1 MSWFANRPENSG
13 SNSNSNE
20 TLIQQKKSLP
30 PNVTTAMK
38 TARSPRSL
46 PALTFAFVL
55 AGAALASAQSWIK
68 YEAQPGSKVRID
80 GTSTIHD
87 WSVESQ
93 MIGGAMELETSTA
106 ADLKSMKVK
115 PKVEVAIPV
124 RSLKSGKKPMDTVMY
139 NAMKQTEHPKIEYH
153 LTQLTPTGTGT
164 AADSYVYTATGAL
177 TVSGVTRTNSM
188 TVNISRIDKTQL
200 KVTGT
205 TTLKMTEFGI
215 KPPAPDLALG
225 LIKTGDDIKITF
237 EWITAQT
244 ETATKTP

>member
-1 MSWFANRPENSG
+1 MKIAFSSRP
-13 SNSNSNE
+13 
-20 TLIQQKKSLP
+20 LSLL
-30 PNVTTAMK
+30 AAGLM
-38 TARSPRSL
+38 
-46 PALTFAFVL
+46 L
-55 AGAALASAQSWIK
+55 AGAGLVRAESWIK
-68 YEAQPGSKVRID
+68 YEAQPGSKVRIE

-87 WSVESQ
+87 WTVESQ

-106 ADLKSMKVK
+106 ADLLSMKVK

-139 NAMKQTEHPKIEYH
+139 NAMKQTDHPKIEYH
-153 LTQLTPTGTGT
+153 LGKLTPKGVGDKPDTF
-164 AADSYVYTATGAL
+164 VYTATGAL

-205 TTLKMTEFGI
+205 TNLKMTDFGI

-244 ETATKTP
+244 ETGTKTP

>member
-1 MSWFANRPENSG
+1 MPSPEHLVRPPLE
-13 SNSNSNE
+13 
-20 TLIQQKKSLP
+20 QQKKSQP
-30 PNVTTAMK
+30 FSVTPNMKTSALRLSLQLAVVIVALTTA
-38 TARSPRSL
+38 R
-46 PALTFAFVL
+46 FAP
-55 AGAALASAQSWIK
+55 AQSWIK

-139 NAMKQTEHPKIEYH
+139 NAMKQTDHPKIEYR
-153 LTQLTPTGTGT
+153 LGELTPKGAGDKPET
-164 AADSYVYTATGAL
+164 YVYTATGAL

-188 TVNISRIDKTQL
+188 TVNIIRIDKNQL

-205 TTLKMTEFGI
+205 TSLKMTDFGI

-225 LIKTGDDIKITF
+225 LIKTGDDVKITF

-244 ETATKTP
+244 ETATKSQ

>member
-1 MSWFANRPENSG
+1 MKIAFSSCSLALFAAG
-13 SNSNSNE
+13 
-20 TLIQQKKSLP
+20 L
-30 PNVTTAMK
+30 
-38 TARSPRSL
+38 
-46 PALTFAFVL
+46 VL
-55 AGAALASAQSWIK
+55 AGAGLVRAESWIK
-68 YEAQPGSKVRID
+68 YEAQPGSKISIA

-87 WSVESQ
+87 WTVESQ

-139 NAMKQTEHPKIEYH
+139 NAMKQAEHPKIEYR
-153 LTQLTPTGTGT
+153 LTQLTPTGASGT
-164 AADSYVYTATGAL
+164 ADTFVYTATGAL

-205 TTLKMTEFGI
+205 TSLKMTDFGI

>member
-1 MSWFANRPENSG
+1 M
-13 SNSNSNE
+13 
-20 TLIQQKKSLP
+20 KLP
-30 PNVTTAMK
+30 QILSSVSVVIA
-38 TARSPRSL
+38 A
-46 PALTFAFVL
+46 VL
-55 AGAALASAQSWIK
+55 LAAASAGRAAESWLK

-87 WSVESQ
+87 WTVESQ

-124 RSLKSGKKPMDTVMY
+124 RSLKSGKKPMDTVMWT
-139 NAMKQTEHPKIEYH
+139 AMKQAEHPKIEYRLNH
-153 LTQLTPTGTGT
+153 LTPKGVGDKPDTYL
-164 AADSYVYTATGAL
+164 YTATGAL

-200 KVTGT
+200 KVMGT
-205 TTLKMTEFGI
+205 TNLKMTDFGI

>member
-1 MSWFANRPENSG
+1 MKLPLVLRSV
-13 SNSNSNE
+13 
-20 TLIQQKKSLP
+20 SL
-30 PNVTTAMK
+30 VAAAVLLAATTAG
-38 TARSPRSL
+38 R
-46 PALTFAFVL
+46 
-55 AGAALASAQSWIK
+55 AAEAWLK

-87 WSVESQ
+87 WTVESQ
-93 MIGGAMELETSTA
+93 IIGGAMELETSTA
-106 ADLKSMKVK
+106 ADLKSMKVR

-124 RSLKSGKKPMDTVMY
+124 RSLKSGKKPMDTVMH
-139 NAMKQTEHPKIEYH
+139 NAMKQADHPKIEYR
-153 LTQLTPTGTGT
+153 LNALTPAGVGDKPDT
-164 AADSYVYTATGAL
+164 YVYTATGAL

-205 TTLKMTEFGI
+205 TGLKMTDFGI

-225 LIKTGDDIKITF
+225 LIKTGDDVKITF

>member
-1 MSWFANRPENSG
+1 MKIAFS
-13 SNSNSNE
+13 
-20 TLIQQKKSLP
+20 SL
-30 PNVTTAMK
+30 
-38 TARSPRSL
+38 SL
-46 PALTFAFVL
+46 LAAGLVLTGTGLVR
-55 AGAALASAQSWIK
+55 GESWIK
-68 YEAQPGSKVRID
+68 YEAQPGSKVRIE

-87 WSVESQ
+87 WTVESQ
-93 MIGGAMELETSTA
+93 MIGGAMELDTSTA
-106 ADLKSMKVK
+106 ADLLSMKVK

-139 NAMKQTEHPKIEYH
+139 NAMKQADHPKIEYR
-153 LTQLTPTGTGT
+153 LGELTPKGAGEKPDTF
-164 AADSYVYTATGAL
+164 VYTATGAL
-177 TVSGVTRTNSM
+177 TVSGVTRTNLM
-188 TVNISRIDKTQL
+188 TVNISRIDKNQL

-205 TTLKMTEFGI
+205 TNLKMTDFGI

>member
-1 MSWFANRPENSG
+1 MNRSARRPAKSI
-13 SNSNSNE
+13 SNE
-20 TLIQQKKSLP
+20 TPIQQKKSRP
-30 PNVTTAMK
+30 ANVTTAMK
-38 TARSPRSL
+38 TARSPRSFA
-46 PALTFAFVL
+46 ALTLAFVF
-55 AGAALASAQSWIK
+55 AGIGGVRAQAWIK
-68 YEAQPGSKVRID
+68 YEAQPGSKVRINA
-80 GTSTIHD
+80 TSTIHD

-139 NAMKQTEHPKIEYH
+139 NAMKQTDHPKIEYH
-153 LTQLTPTGTGT
+153 LTQLTPAGTGT
-164 AADSYVYTATGAL
+164 AADSYVYTAVGAL

-205 TTLKMTEFGI
+205 TNLKMTDFGI